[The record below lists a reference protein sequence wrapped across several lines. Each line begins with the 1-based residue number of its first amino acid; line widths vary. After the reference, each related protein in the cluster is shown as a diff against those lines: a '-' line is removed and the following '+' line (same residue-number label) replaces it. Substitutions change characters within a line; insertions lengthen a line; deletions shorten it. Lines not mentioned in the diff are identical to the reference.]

1 MRQDHSVGLEPEDA
15 DTTSSPES
23 QVAHGLDTR
32 QVFASTLRRFGDLY
46 LQELVITVVTL
57 AMILFFTVDSPD
69 FFTSSNAAAL
79 ASFIAPIAFFALA
92 EVPVL
97 ILGEI
102 DLSVGEVYVLSP
114 FIVEQLNNHGTPV
127 PVGIAL
133 ALVISAGI
141 GWINGLITVKLHM
154 PSFITTLGMTF
165 ALEGIILIGSNGAP
179 ANPVG
184 GGILA
189 LVLGGGVWAEA
200 YWAVGIM
207 AVLFVM
213 LRRTSFGL
221 HIVAVGGNAESSK
234 ESGLKVDFVKI
245 WCFVLCSF
253 IGGLIGILDGY
264 HIGSIDPDTSGLT
277 FMFYGVAA
285 AVIGGTAL
293 TGGRGTMIGAALGAI
308 ALGTLEDGFHVISV
322 SSFAYD
328 LILGIAILVT
338 MFFNVQIERATM
350 RRAGRGSVA
359 RLLDFSF
366 SRRKEPVRR

>member
-1 MRQDHSVGLEPEDA
+1 MRGPQ
-15 DTTSSPES
+15 
-23 QVAHGLDTR
+23 TR
-32 QVFASTLRRFGDLY
+32 WVSAPAFRRFGDLY
-46 LQELVITVVTL
+46 LQELVITVVAL

-92 EVPVL
+92 EVPIL

-114 FIVEQLNNHGTPV
+114 FIVEHLNNAGIPV
-127 PVGIAL
+127 PLAIVL
-133 ALVISAGI
+133 ALVICAAI
-141 GWINGLITVKLHM
+141 GWANGLITVKLHL

-179 ANPVG
+179 SNPVG
-184 GGILA
+184 AGTLA

-200 YWAVGIM
+200 YWAIGIM
-207 AVLFVM
+207 TVLFVM

-221 HIVAVGGNAESSK
+221 HIVAVGGNAESSR

-245 WCFVLCSF
+245 WCFVLCAF

-264 HIGSIDPDTSGLT
+264 HIGSIDPGSPGLT

-308 ALGTLEDGFHVISV
+308 VLGTLEDGFHVIGI

-328 LILGIAILVT
+328 LILGIAILIA
-338 MFFNVQIERATM
+338 MFINVQIERATL
-350 RRAGRGSVA
+350 RGAGRGSFA
-359 RLLDFSF
+359 RILRFAF
-366 SRRKEPVRR
+366 NRRKEPVRR

>member
-1 MRQDHSVGLEPEDA
+1 M
-15 DTTSSPES
+15 
-23 QVAHGLDTR
+23 
-32 QVFASTLRRFGDLY
+32 
-46 LQELVITVVTL
+46 ITVVAL
-57 AMILFFTVDSPD
+57 AMILFFTVDSAN

-79 ASFIAPIAFFALA
+79 ASFSAPIAFFALA
-92 EVPVL
+92 EVPIL

-127 PVGIAL
+127 PLAIVI
-133 ALVISAGI
+133 ALVICAVI
-141 GWINGLITVKLHM
+141 GWANGLITVKLHL

-184 GGILA
+184 GGTLA

-200 YWAVGIM
+200 YWAIAAM
-207 AVLFVM
+207 TVLFVM

-221 HIVAVGGNAESSK
+221 HIVAVGGNAESSR

-245 WCFVLCSF
+245 WCFVLCAF

-264 HIGSIDPDTSGLT
+264 HIGSIDPGSPGLT

-293 TGGRGTMIGAALGAI
+293 TGGRGTMIGAVLGAI
-308 ALGTLEDGFHVISV
+308 VLGTLEDGFHVIGV
-322 SSFAYD
+322 NSFAYD
-328 LILGIAILVT
+328 LILGIAILIA
-338 MFFNVQIERATM
+338 MFINVQIERATI
-350 RRAGRGSVA
+350 RGAGRGSFA
-359 RLLDFSF
+359 RILNFSFTRTLDFSF
-366 SRRKEPVRR
+366 RRRKEPVRR